1 MADDEEDIVKTETA
15 KLKAK
20 IEELQ
25 NAVSES
31 EAAAKAAQT
40 DSERISAL
48 LQAYE
53 LSIDLVGYTIMITD
67 FAYPITKVKN
77 ESWLTEGRKVC
88 LRAIIIMEEL
98 VTGFVET
105 DFASVEEKLLPL
117 EEVIDDDEKWR
128 LVRKTGFAISTFCDS
143 FMENS
148 KWKWILV
155 EIRARFAV
163 IVKNLINYKT
173 FTALNVPNQPGYESR
188 FYLVET
194 AKKLM
199 QEAADNYREKYEIAG
214 QNISDINTAIHYLS
228 ALRQIHVY
236 LGESVPAEDVK
247 KRIEVWTAKMKDDS
261 RS

>member
-1 MADDEEDIVKTETA
+1 MAGEEEEEDIVKTETA

-53 LSIDLVGYTIMITD
+53 FSIDLVGYTIMITD

-148 KWKWILV
+148 KWKRMSGLYSHVIPVRYRRGLLLV
-155 EIRARFAV
+155 LFQRLFQNPYS
-163 IVKNLINYKT
+163 KMSFSSTLSFLLI
-173 FTALNVPNQPGYESR
+173 FVL
-188 FYLVET
+188 
-194 AKKLM
+194 
-199 QEAADNYREKYEIAG
+199 
-214 QNISDINTAIHYLS
+214 
-228 ALRQIHVY
+228 
-236 LGESVPAEDVK
+236 LGTERRP
-247 KRIEVWTAKMKDDS
+247 
-261 RS
+261 

>member
-1 MADDEEDIVKTETA
+1 MLACHHHYA
-15 KLKAK
+15 
-20 IEELQ
+20 
-25 NAVSES
+25 
-31 EAAAKAAQT
+31 
-40 DSERISAL
+40 
-48 LQAYE
+48 
-53 LSIDLVGYTIMITD
+53 
-67 FAYPITKVKN
+67 
-77 ESWLTEGRKVC
+77 
-88 LRAIIIMEEL
+88 
-98 VTGFVET
+98 
-105 DFASVEEKLLPL
+105 
-117 EEVIDDDEKWR
+117 
-128 LVRKTGFAISTFCDS
+128 GFAVSTFCDS

-261 RS
+261 RG

>member
-53 LSIDLVGYTIMITD
+53 FSIDLVGYTIMITD

-128 LVRKTGFAISTFCDS
+128 LVRKTGLDS
-143 FMENS
+143 PS
-148 KWKWILV
+148 V
-155 EIRARFAV
+155 
-163 IVKNLINYKT
+163 
-173 FTALNVPNQPGYESR
+173 
-188 FYLVET
+188 
-194 AKKLM
+194 
-199 QEAADNYREKYEIAG
+199 
-214 QNISDINTAIHYLS
+214 LS
-228 ALRQIHVY
+228 ATLLWKIQNGSGFWLKSAPVLPLSSKI
-236 LGESVPAEDVK
+236 
-247 KRIEVWTAKMKDDS
+247 
-261 RS
+261 

>member
-117 EEVIDDDEKWR
+117 LRIRSSGIRRGLR
-128 LVRKTGFAISTFCDS
+128 LSHHIS
-143 FMENS
+143 S
-148 KWKWILV
+148 KSLN
-155 EIRARFAV
+155 RF
-163 IVKNLINYKT
+163 T
-173 FTALNVPNQPGYESR
+173 Q
-188 FYLVET
+188 
-194 AKKLM
+194 
-199 QEAADNYREKYEIAG
+199 
-214 QNISDINTAIHYLS
+214 ISVSQTRL
-228 ALRQIHVY
+228 
-236 LGESVPAEDVK
+236 
-247 KRIEVWTAKMKDDS
+247 
-261 RS
+261 